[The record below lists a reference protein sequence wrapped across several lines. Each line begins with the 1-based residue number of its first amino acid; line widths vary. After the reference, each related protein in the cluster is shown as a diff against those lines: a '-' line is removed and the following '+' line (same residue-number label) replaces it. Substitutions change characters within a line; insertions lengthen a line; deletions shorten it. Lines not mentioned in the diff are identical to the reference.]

1 MYALLAIMS
10 SANLAFTITCS
21 RPDVYIRACG
31 QRIDWVLPTS
41 HFPALLGPF
50 NGCETATI
58 VLRFRDNWTSA
69 YDVPVRLRVR
79 RGLGRALLLSMT
91 GREGLPLLITM
102 TNSSSASPPDG
113 NCQADPCKRGDVMIC
128 DENDLK
134 RVGNRNY
141 HKGCEPAPEEG

>member
-21 RPDVYIRACG
+21 RPGVCIRACG

-91 GREGLPLLITM
+91 GREGLPL
-102 TNSSSASPPDG
+102 
-113 NCQADPCKRGDVMIC
+113 
-128 DENDLK
+128 
-134 RVGNRNY
+134 
-141 HKGCEPAPEEG
+141 